1 MNVRGFKMG
10 QFDVYETKERITA
23 DNLKAAEEI
32 RALLKEKKVFFVNLM
47 ASPGAGK
54 TTTLLRTI
62 EGLKNRY
69 RIGVMEA
76 DVDDIVDAETISKTG
91 VKTIQLHTGC
101 ICHMDAD
108 MTKRGLERLDIEDL
122 DVVFLENIGNLVCPA
137 EFDVGASLKAMILS
151 VPEGDDKPLKY
162 PLMFQVSD
170 VLLVNKIDTMQVFD
184 FDMQRLK
191 ENIDGLHLDMDIIP
205 VSSKTGDGVQVWIDY
220 LSEKIEEWRA
230 S

>member
-1 MNVRGFKMG
+1 MG

-23 DNLKAAEEI
+23 DNLKAADEI
-32 RALLKEKKVFFVNLM
+32 RLLLKEKKVFFVNLM

-62 EGLKNRY
+62 EGLKDLY

-108 MTKRGLERLDIEDL
+108 MTKRGLERLGIDDL

-137 EFDVGASLKAMILS
+137 EFDVGANLKTMILS

-170 VLLVNKIDTMQVFD
+170 VLLVNKTDTMQVFD
-184 FDMQRLK
+184 FDMQRLR
-191 ENIDGLHLDMDIIP
+191 ENIDKLHSGMDIIP
-205 VSSKTGDGVQVWIDY
+205 LSSKIGDGVQDWVQY

>member
-1 MNVRGFKMG
+1 MG

-23 DNLKAAEEI
+23 DNLKAADEI
-32 RALLKEKKVFFVNLM
+32 RLLLKEKKVFFVNLM

-62 EGLKNRY
+62 EGLKDRY

-108 MTKRGLERLDIEDL
+108 MTKRGLDRLGIDDL
-122 DVVFLENIGNLVCPA
+122 DLVFLENIGNLVCPA
-137 EFDVGASLKAMILS
+137 EFDVGANLKTMILS

-191 ENIDGLHLDMDIIP
+191 ENVEGLHSGMDIIP
-205 VSSKTGDGVQVWIDY
+205 ISSKTGDGVQEWIKY

>member
-1 MNVRGFKMG
+1 MG

-23 DNLKAAEEI
+23 DNLKAADEI
-32 RALLKEKKVFFVNLM
+32 RSLLKEKKVFFVNLM

-62 EGLKNRY
+62 EGLKDHY

-76 DVDDIVDAETISKTG
+76 DVDDIVDAETISQTG

-108 MTKRGLERLDIEDL
+108 MTKRGLDRLGIDDL

-137 EFDVGASLKAMILS
+137 EFDVGANLKAMILS

-170 VLLVNKIDTMQVFD
+170 VLLVNKTDTMQVFD
-184 FDMQRLK
+184 FDMQRLR
-191 ENIDGLHLDMDIIP
+191 ENIDKLHSGMDIIP
-205 VSSKTGDGVQVWIDY
+205 LSSKIGDGVQEWIKY
-220 LSEKIEEWRA
+220 LCEKIEEWRA

>member
-1 MNVRGFKMG
+1 MG

-23 DNLKAAEEI
+23 DNLKAADEI
-32 RALLKEKKVFFVNLM
+32 RLLLKEKKVFFVNLM

-62 EGLKNRY
+62 EGLKDRY

-108 MTKRGLERLDIEDL
+108 MTKRGLDRLGIDDL
-122 DVVFLENIGNLVCPA
+122 DLVFLENIGNLVCPA
-137 EFDVGASLKAMILS
+137 EFDVSANLKTMILS

-184 FDMQRLK
+184 FDMQRLE
-191 ENIDGLHLDMDIIP
+191 ENVEGLHSGMDIIP
-205 VSSKTGDGVQVWIDY
+205 ISSKTGDGVQEWIKY

>member
-1 MNVRGFKMG
+1 MG

-23 DNLKAAEEI
+23 DNLKAADEI
-32 RALLKEKKVFFVNLM
+32 RSLLKEKKVFFVNLM

-62 EGLKNRY
+62 EGLKDHY

-108 MTKRGLERLDIEDL
+108 MTKRGLERLGIDDL

-137 EFDVGASLKAMILS
+137 EFDVGANMKAMILS

-170 VLLVNKIDTMQVFD
+170 VLLVNKTDTMQVFD
-184 FDMQRLK
+184 FDMQRLR
-191 ENIDGLHLDMDIIP
+191 ENIDKLHSGMDIIP
-205 VSSKTGDGVQVWIDY
+205 LSSKIGDGVQDWVQY

>member
-1 MNVRGFKMG
+1 MG

-23 DNLKAAEEI
+23 DNLKAADEI
-32 RALLKEKKVFFVNLM
+32 RSLLKEKKVFFVNLM

-62 EGLKNRY
+62 EGLKDRY

-108 MTKRGLERLDIEDL
+108 MTKRGLDRLGIDDL
-122 DVVFLENIGNLVCPA
+122 DLVFLENIGNLVCPA
-137 EFDVGASLKAMILS
+137 EFDVGANLKTMILS

-191 ENIDGLHLDMDIIP
+191 ENVAGLHSGMDIIP
-205 VSSKTGDGVQVWIDY
+205 ISSKTGDGVQKWIKY

>member
-1 MNVRGFKMG
+1 MG
-10 QFDVYETKERITA
+10 QFDIYETKERITA
-23 DNLKAAEEI
+23 DNLKAADEI
-32 RALLKEKKVFFVNLM
+32 RSLLKEKKVFFVNLM

-62 EGLKNRY
+62 EGLKDHY

-108 MTKRGLERLDIEDL
+108 MTKRGLERLGIDDL

-137 EFDVGASLKAMILS
+137 EFDVGANMKAMILS

-170 VLLVNKIDTMQVFD
+170 VLLVNKTDTMQVFD
-184 FDMQRLK
+184 FDMQRLR
-191 ENIDGLHLDMDIIP
+191 ENIDKLHSGMDIIP
-205 VSSKTGDGVQVWIDY
+205 LSSKIGDGVQDWVQY

>member
-1 MNVRGFKMG
+1 MG

-23 DNLKAAEEI
+23 DNLKAADEI
-32 RALLKEKKVFFVNLM
+32 RLLLKEKKVFFVNLM

-62 EGLKNRY
+62 EGLKDRY

-108 MTKRGLERLDIEDL
+108 MTKRGLDRLGIDDL
-122 DVVFLENIGNLVCPA
+122 DLVFLENIGNLVCPA
-137 EFDVGASLKAMILS
+137 EFDVGANLKTMILS

-191 ENIDGLHLDMDIIP
+191 ENVAGLHSGMDIIP
-205 VSSKTGDGVQVWIDY
+205 ISSKTGDGVQEWIKY

>member
-1 MNVRGFKMG
+1 MG

-23 DNLKAAEEI
+23 DNLKAADEI
-32 RALLKEKKVFFVNLM
+32 RSLLKEKKVFFVNLM

-62 EGLKNRY
+62 EGLKEHY

-76 DVDDIVDAETISKTG
+76 DVDDIVDAETISQTG

-108 MTKRGLERLDIEDL
+108 MTKRGLDRLGIDDL

-137 EFDVGASLKAMILS
+137 EFDVGANLKTMILS

-170 VLLVNKIDTMQVFD
+170 VLLVNKTDTMQVFD
-184 FDMQRLK
+184 FDMQRLRG
-191 ENIDGLHLDMDIIP
+191 NIDELHFGMDIIP
-205 VSSKTGDGVQVWIDY
+205 ISSKTGDGVQEWIKY
-220 LSEKIEEWRA
+220 LCEKIEEWRA

>member
-1 MNVRGFKMG
+1 MG
-10 QFDVYETKERITA
+10 QFNIYETKERITA
-23 DNLKAAEEI
+23 DNLKAADEI
-32 RALLKEKKVFFVNLM
+32 RSLLKEKKVFFVNLM

-62 EGLKNRY
+62 EGLKDRY

-108 MTKRGLERLDIEDL
+108 MTKRGLDRLGIDDL
-122 DVVFLENIGNLVCPA
+122 DLVFLENIGNLVCPA
-137 EFDVGASLKAMILS
+137 EFDVGANLKTMILS

-191 ENIDGLHLDMDIIP
+191 ENVAGLHSGMDIIP
-205 VSSKTGDGVQVWIDY
+205 ISSKTGDGVQEWIKY

>member
-1 MNVRGFKMG
+1 MG

-23 DNLKAAEEI
+23 DNLKAADEI
-32 RALLKEKKVFFVNLM
+32 RSLLKEKKVFFVNLM

-62 EGLKNRY
+62 EGLKEHY

-108 MTKRGLERLDIEDL
+108 MTKRGLDRLGIDDL

-137 EFDVGASLKAMILS
+137 EFDVGANLKTMILS

-191 ENIDGLHLDMDIIP
+191 NNVEGLYSGMDIIP
-205 VSSKTGDGVQVWIDY
+205 ISSKTGDGVQDWIKY
-220 LSEKIEEWRA
+220 LREKIEEWRA

>member
-1 MNVRGFKMG
+1 MG

-23 DNLKAAEEI
+23 DNLKAADEI
-32 RALLKEKKVFFVNLM
+32 RSLLKEKKVFFVNLM

-62 EGLKNRY
+62 EGLKDHY

-108 MTKRGLERLDIEDL
+108 MTKRGLDRLGIDDL

-137 EFDVGASLKAMILS
+137 EFDVGANLKAMILS

-170 VLLVNKIDTMQVFD
+170 VLLVNKTDTMQVFD
-184 FDMQRLK
+184 FDMQRLR
-191 ENIDGLHLDMDIIP
+191 ENIDKLHSGMDIIP
-205 VSSKTGDGVQVWIDY
+205 LSSKIGDGVQDWVQY

>member
-1 MNVRGFKMG
+1 MG
-10 QFDVYETKERITA
+10 QFDIYETKERITA
-23 DNLKAAEEI
+23 DNLKAADEI
-32 RALLKEKKVFFVNLM
+32 RSLLKEKKVFFVNLM

-62 EGLKNRY
+62 EGLKDHY

-76 DVDDIVDAETISKTG
+76 DVDDIVDAETISQTG

-108 MTKRGLERLDIEDL
+108 MTKRGLDRLGIDDL

-137 EFDVGASLKAMILS
+137 EFDVGANLKAMILS

-170 VLLVNKIDTMQVFD
+170 VLLVNKTDTMQVFD
-184 FDMQRLK
+184 FDMQRLR
-191 ENIDGLHLDMDIIP
+191 ENIDKLHSGMDIIP
-205 VSSKTGDGVQVWIDY
+205 LSSKIGDGVQDWVQY